1 MPVLERVRSLVI
13 QAIAVVGSVLA
24 GVPAWA
30 QSEDAI
36 NLKPQKV
43 SPSVWYVQGESALGS
58 QANKNFISNAAF
70 IVGKDGVVVIDAL
83 GSPALATSL
92 IQAIAKITPLKI
104 THVIVTH
111 YHADHIYGLQ
121 AFKKIGAKILAHPA
135 AKEYLNSE
143 TATNRLAA
151 SRAELFPW
159 IDENTQLVPADT
171 WLEKEA
177 NLNLSGVRLTV
188 KPVGPAHTPED
199 LIVYM
204 PSEKVLFAGDL
215 VFKGRIP
222 FIGSTANTAPWLASL
237 SVMLS
242 YGADVIVPGHGPVSD
257 STKAD
262 LELLR
267 DYLAYL
273 RSTMGKAVVELEL
286 FDEAYAATD
295 WSRFEKIPLFRFAN
309 RMNAYNTYLQI
320 VGEKKSH

>member
-1 MPVLERVRSLVI
+1 MRFFAVKALV
-13 QAIAVVGSVLA
+13 AWGAVFLVA
-24 GVPAWA
+24 PAWS
-30 QSEDAI
+30 QHDDSI
-36 NLKPQKV
+36 RLMPQKV

-111 YHADHIYGLQ
+111 YHADHVYGLQ
-121 AFKKIGAKILAHPA
+121 EFKKIGAKILAHPA

-171 WLEKEA
+171 WLEKES
-177 NLNLSGVRLTV
+177 NLKLSGIDLIV

-199 LIVYM
+199 LIVHM
-204 PSEKVLFAGDL
+204 PAEKVLFAGDL

-222 FIGSTANTAPWLASL
+222 FIGPTANTGPWLNSL
-237 SVMLS
+237 SVMLG
-242 YGADVIVPGHGPVSD
+242 YGAEVIVPGHGPVSD
-257 STKAD
+257 STQAD

-273 RSTMGKAVVELEL
+273 RTSMAKAVANLDL

-295 WSRFEKIPLFRFAN
+295 WSRFEKVPLFRFAN

-320 VGEKKSH
+320 VGEKPQK

>member
-1 MPVLERVRSLVI
+1 MGILKKILT
-13 QAIAVVGSVLA
+13 LA
-24 GVPAWA
+24 FVFALALSNSITHA
-30 QSEDAI
+30 QSDAGI
-36 NLKPQKV
+36 RLVPLKV
-43 SPSVWYVQGESALGS
+43 SASVWYVQGESALGS

-70 IVGKDGVVVIDAL
+70 IVGNDGVVVIDAL
-83 GSPALATSL
+83 GSPALAKAL
-92 IQAIAKITPLKI
+92 IQSVAKITPLKI
-104 THVIVTH
+104 TNVIVTH

-121 AFKKIGAKILAHPA
+121 EFKKIGAKIVAHPA

-151 SRAELFPW
+151 SRVELFPW
-159 IDENTQLVPADT
+159 IDENTVLVQADT
-171 WLEKEA
+171 WLEKEF
-177 NLNLSGVRLTV
+177 NLKLSGVDLIV

-204 PSEKVLFAGDL
+204 PAEKVLFAGDL

-222 FIGSTANTAPWLASL
+222 FIGPTANTGPWLNSL
-237 SVMLS
+237 SVMLG
-242 YGADVIVPGHGPVSD
+242 YGAEVIVPGHGPVSD
-257 STKAD
+257 STQAD

-273 RSTMGKAVVELEL
+273 RTSMAKAVASLDL

-295 WSRFEKIPLFRFAN
+295 WSRFEKVPLFRFAN

-320 VGEKKSH
+320 VGEKPQK

>member
-1 MPVLERVRSLVI
+1 MRFFAVKAF
-13 QAIAVVGSVLA
+13 AIWCAVFLLTS
-24 GVPAWA
+24 AWA
-30 QSEDAI
+30 QNDDTVR
-36 NLKPQKV
+36 LVPQKV

-92 IQAIAKITPLKI
+92 IQAIARITPLKI

-143 TATNRLAA
+143 TAMNRLAA

-159 IDENTQLVPADT
+159 VDENTQLVQADI
-171 WLEKEA
+171 WLEKESD
-177 NLNLSGVRLTV
+177 LQLSGVHLTI

-199 LIVYM
+199 IIVYM
-204 PSEKVLFAGDL
+204 PDEKVLFAGDL

-222 FIGSTANTAPWLASL
+222 FIGPTANTAPWLASL
-237 SVMLS
+237 SVMLG
-242 YGADVIVPGHGPVSD
+242 YGANAVVPGHGPVSD
-257 STKAD
+257 TTKAD

-273 RSTMGKAVVELEL
+273 RSTMGKAVAELEL

-295 WSRFEKIPLFRFAN
+295 WARFEKVPLFRFAN
-309 RMNAYNTYLQI
+309 RMNAYNTYLQLL
-320 VGEKKSH
+320 GEKKP

>member
-1 MPVLERVRSLVI
+1 MRLF
-13 QAIAVVGSVLA
+13 AVKAFVVWGAVFLGA
-24 GVPAWA
+24 PAWS
-30 QSEDAI
+30 QNDDSI
-36 NLKPQKV
+36 RLVPQKV

-70 IVGKDGVVVIDAL
+70 IVAKDGVVVIDAL

-111 YHADHIYGLQ
+111 YHADHVYGLQ
-121 AFKKIGAKILAHPA
+121 EFKKIGAKILAHPA

-159 IDENTQLVPADT
+159 IDENTQLVHADT
-171 WLEKEA
+171 WLEKES
-177 NLNLSGVRLTV
+177 NLKLSGIDLIV

-199 LIVYM
+199 LIVHM
-204 PSEKVLFAGDL
+204 PAEKVLFAGDL

-222 FIGSTANTAPWLASL
+222 FIGPTANTGPWLNSL
-237 SVMLS
+237 SVMLG
-242 YGADVIVPGHGPVSD
+242 YGAEVIVPGHGPVSD
-257 STKAD
+257 STQAD

-273 RSTMGKAVVELEL
+273 RTSMAKAVANLDL

-295 WSRFEKIPLFRFAN
+295 WSRFEKVPLFRFAN

-320 VGEKKSH
+320 VGEKPQK